1 MWRVFSTQS
10 AQNVHSYVQILAF
23 AAVGGRSA
31 SHSSQFGRRASMCGT
46 LPAMNALIVE
56 GRQYRDFAG
65 AAGRAA
71 IERVEDLG
79 VVTDD
84 CGDRVT
90 GDVPYGLVP

>member
-1 MWRVFSTQS
+1 
-10 AQNVHSYVQILAF
+10 
-23 AAVGGRSA
+23 
-31 SHSSQFGRRASMCGT
+31 MCGT